1 MRNYQGRWALVT
13 GASSGL
19 GVEFARALAASKVN
33 LVLTARREAPMRELA
48 ADLTRRHGV
57 EVAVELAD
65 LGKPGSAA
73 ALQARIDERGIALD
87 ILINNAGFGLSGPF
101 LDQDPERLQDMLQLD
116 IVSLTELT
124 RLFGKRMLARGDG
137 WILLVASLASYQP
150 TPHLASY
157 AAAKAYVSSF
167 GEALNVELAPK
178 VGVTVLSPG
187 LMDTGFNEVSG
198 FRTPNSV
205 KSTMLPPAE
214 VASIGLE
221 ALFAGKPSVI
231 AGRLNRML
239 AFSNR
244 FTSRHLQAK
253 LALRI
258 AAG

>member
-1 MRNYQGRWALVT
+1 
-13 GASSGL
+13 
-19 GVEFARALAASKVN
+19 
-33 LVLTARREAPMRELA
+33 MRELA
-48 ADLTRRHGV
+48 ADLTHRHGV

-73 ALQARIDERGIALD
+73 ALQARIDERGIAPD

-124 RLFGKRMLARGDG
+124 RLFGERMMARGDG
-137 WILLVASLASYQP
+137 RILLVASLASYQP

-167 GEALNVELAPK
+167 GEALNVEFAPK

-187 LMDTGFNEVSG
+187 LMDTGFNDVSG

-205 KSTMLPPAE
+205 KSTMLPPAK

-253 LALRI
+253 LAFRI
-258 AAG
+258 AAE

>member
-137 WILLVASLASYQP
+137 WILLVASPRVLPAD
-150 TPHLASY
+150 T
-157 AAAKAYVSSF
+157 
-167 GEALNVELAPK
+167 APR
-178 VGVTVLSPG
+178 VLRGREGVCV
-187 LMDTGFNEVSG
+187 VV
-198 FRTPNSV
+198 R
-205 KSTMLPPAE
+205 
-214 VASIGLE
+214 
-221 ALFAGKPSVI
+221 
-231 AGRLNRML
+231 
-239 AFSNR
+239 
-244 FTSRHLQAK
+244 
-253 LALRI
+253 
-258 AAG
+258 